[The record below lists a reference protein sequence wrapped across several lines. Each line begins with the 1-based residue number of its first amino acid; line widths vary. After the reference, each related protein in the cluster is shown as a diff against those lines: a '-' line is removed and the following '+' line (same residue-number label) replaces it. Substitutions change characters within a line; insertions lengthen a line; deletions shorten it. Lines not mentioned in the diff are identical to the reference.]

1 MVRFDWDEANIGH
14 IARHD
19 VIPGEVEEAFANA
32 PVELSSYVR
41 NGEARYAIAG
51 ATDAGRVLFVVYTL
65 SAESLRVVTAHESR
79 KLRSLF

>member
-1 MVRFDWDEANIGH
+1 MRFDWDEANIGH

-19 VIPGEVEEAFANA
+19 VTPVEVEEAFANA

-41 NGEARYAIAG
+41 NGEVRNAIAG
-51 ATDAGRVLFVVYTL
+51 TTDSGRVLFVVYTV

-79 KLRSLF
+79 KLRSML